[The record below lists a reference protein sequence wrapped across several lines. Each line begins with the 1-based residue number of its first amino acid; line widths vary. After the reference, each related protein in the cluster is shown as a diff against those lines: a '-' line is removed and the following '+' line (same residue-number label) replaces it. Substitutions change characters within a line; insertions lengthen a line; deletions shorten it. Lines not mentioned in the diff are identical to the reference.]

1 MDDAERAAEALARI
15 RDGKPPLPEP
25 LPTKETWRSVR
36 DSTCILEGPFY
47 HALILPLYNY
57 NLIIGSGKVGWTYET
72 VVALHAFWCFVC
84 SSKSVGKTAFRGH
97 CGGNDLRVPPERD
110 DDAAPK
116 PDLARREGDQA
127 GK

>member
-72 VVALHAFWCFVC
+72 VVPCMHLVFVC
-84 SSKSVGKTAFRGH
+84 SS
-97 CGGNDLRVPPERD
+97 L
-110 DDAAPK
+110 
-116 PDLARREGDQA
+116 LARQPFEVTKAISSHSGPISFHSGLPNQRNGCVPCFTSLTA
-127 GK
+127 T